1 MIEIKSSKKCC
12 KCFRE
17 ENALLHL
24 IWILL
29 CSIESSP
36 SLSYEESA
44 GWDGGAAEHVV
55 LVTDCSTAAA
65 PGPGQWRACS
75 GVAVLQQGSLQPYYD
90 TTTTAATLPT
100 LCRSLPC
107 SRGGFAV
114 LWFGHWCISIFSI
127 FGEGFFRLH
136 RTYTNRQIGLQCSL
150 KPSVNEGRSLQ
161 TSVSISGRN
170 TMFKCQFVI
179 VSW

>member
-29 CSIESSP
+29 CSIESP
-36 SLSYEESA
+36 PFLSYEESA

-75 GVAVLQQGSLQPYYD
+75 GVAVLQQRSLQPYYD
-90 TTTTAATLPT
+90 TTTTAAPLTTLLQVVT
-100 LCRSLPC
+100 LQPGWVYSSLIWTLVYIDILNIRRRLLL
-107 SRGGFAV
+107 SSQNLHQQAV
-114 LWFGHWCISIFSI
+114 WLAMF
-127 FGEGFFRLH
+127 
-136 RTYTNRQIGLQCSL
+136 L
-150 KPSVNEGRSLQ
+150 K
-161 TSVSISGRN
+161 TAH
-170 TMFKCQFVI
+170 
-179 VSW
+179 

>member
-29 CSIESSP
+29 CSIESPP

-55 LVTDCSTAAA
+55 RLVTDCSTAAA
-65 PGPGQWRACS
+65 PAPANGEPA
-75 GVAVLQQGSLQPYYD
+75 AGSL
-90 TTTTAATLPT
+90 
-100 LCRSLPC
+100 SC
-107 SRGGFAV
+107 SRGHCSLTTILLLLQHPSPPSAGRYPAAGV
-114 LWFGHWCISIFSI
+114 GLQFSD
-127 FGEGFFRLH
+127 LD
-136 RTYTNRQIGLQCSL
+136 IGLYWYSQHSEKASSVLQSSQRGNLLAMFL
-150 KPSVNEGRSLQ
+150 KTILQ
-161 TSVSISGRN
+161 RRKIFAG
-170 TMFKCQFVI
+170 KCLNFRQ
-179 VSW
+179 